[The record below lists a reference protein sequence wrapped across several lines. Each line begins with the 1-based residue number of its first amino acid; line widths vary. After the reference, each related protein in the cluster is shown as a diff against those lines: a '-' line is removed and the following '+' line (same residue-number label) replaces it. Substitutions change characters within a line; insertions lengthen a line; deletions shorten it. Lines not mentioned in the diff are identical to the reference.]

1 MDTVILQT
9 QGLSIFDLLMF
20 YFKSL
25 SPGFVSERCGNRL
38 SHGLLIILGTFYLYL
53 LLVPICFVS
62 DMVKADS
69 FYSLFMDISSVGF
82 LFVMPDLNESGFL
95 RKH

>member
-1 MDTVILQT
+1 MVSCVLSGWPAVIQQTHSLLIIQLFMIASHYSAHLYRAVRMDTVILQT

-53 LLVPICFVS
+53 LLVPI
-62 DMVKADS
+62 
-69 FYSLFMDISSVGF
+69 
-82 LFVMPDLNESGFL
+82 
-95 RKH
+95 

>member
-1 MDTVILQT
+1 M
-9 QGLSIFDLLMF
+9 
-20 YFKSL
+20 
-25 SPGFVSERCGNRL
+25 
-38 SHGLLIILGTFYLYL
+38 
-53 LLVPICFVS
+53 S

-69 FYSLFMDISSVGF
+69 FYSLFMDISSVDVGF

>member
-1 MDTVILQT
+1 MI
-9 QGLSIFDLLMF
+9 
-20 YFKSL
+20 
-25 SPGFVSERCGNRL
+25 N
-38 SHGLLIILGTFYLYL
+38 LGTFYLYL